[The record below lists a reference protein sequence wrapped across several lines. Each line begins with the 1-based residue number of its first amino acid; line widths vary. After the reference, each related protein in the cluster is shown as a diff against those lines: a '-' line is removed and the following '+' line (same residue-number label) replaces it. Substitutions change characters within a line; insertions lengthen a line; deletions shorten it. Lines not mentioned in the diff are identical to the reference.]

1 MQKTK
6 LNILS
11 TRPLN
16 IEIIKKAARQNIY
29 IDCISFI
36 DTEPLNTPEL
46 KKIIQNL
53 GQQKITIVFTSM
65 NAVNSVRENLTL
77 KPEWSIFSIGQ
88 TTKELVTDFFGK
100 ETILATANDANSLA
114 DAIIAKGEKEIIFF
128 CGDQRREELPGKLK
142 ANNIKVK
149 EVVVY
154 YTVVT
159 PQVVSKKYDGILFF
173 SPSAAESFFSVNTIA
188 KDVIL
193 FAIGNTTADAINKMA
208 KNKIIIAEQ
217 PGKEALVKKMLTYF
231 DTQKQVS

>member
-16 IEIIKKAARQNIY
+16 IEIIKEAERQNIY

-36 DTEPLNTPEL
+36 ETEPLNTPEL

-65 NAVNSVRENLTL
+65 NAVNSVTENLTL
-77 KPEWSIFSIGQ
+77 IPEWSIFSIGQ
-88 TTKELVTDFFGK
+88 TTKELVIDFFGK

-114 DAIIAKGEKEIIFF
+114 DAIIARGEKEIIFF

-154 YTVVT
+154 HTVVT